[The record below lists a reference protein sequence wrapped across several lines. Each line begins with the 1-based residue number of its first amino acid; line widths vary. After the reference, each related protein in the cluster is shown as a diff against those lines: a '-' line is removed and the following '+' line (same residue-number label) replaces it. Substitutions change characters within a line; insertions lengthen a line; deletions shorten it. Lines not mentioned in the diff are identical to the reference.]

1 MLTPAKKEF
10 IEFMIDCNVLKFGDV
25 YKNLLLYSIRNTQ
38 LLFTLDN
45 SSTYDLYFSKL
56 MNVPKYDDNSLLIIA
71 LDYYTFAKVTK

>member
-1 MLTPAKKEF
+1 MESYKQEF
-10 IEFMIDCNVLKFGDV
+10 IQFMVESNVLKFGDV

-45 SSTYDLYFSKL
+45 SSTYDLYFSKF

-71 LDYYTFAKVTK
+71 LDYSTFAKVTK